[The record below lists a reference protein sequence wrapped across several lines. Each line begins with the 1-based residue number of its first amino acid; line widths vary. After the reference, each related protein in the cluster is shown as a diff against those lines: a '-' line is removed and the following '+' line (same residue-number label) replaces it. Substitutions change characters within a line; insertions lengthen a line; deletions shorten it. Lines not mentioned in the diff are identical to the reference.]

1 MSTIAIIGA
10 MDEEVANIASALS
23 DITVTEEAGVSVTRG
38 TIETN
43 KGTRVNVA
51 ATVGGMGTVNIA
63 ATTQHL
69 IDADQPDAVIFS
81 GIAGNLNTHLHI
93 NDVVLGGTLRYLDTD
108 MRLVGQWKPG
118 TADQPVEEF
127 HSDDRLIEVADKVL
141 TDLNVHHITGIIATG
156 NYFVDGPKKV
166 EQVIRETGADAVEME
181 GAVERQCRHG
191 LRGIQGIRH
200 FRICRHCGENRSEYR
215 QAHVSAARPVQRIDC
230 WTGRLIFR
238 YGESHESELQGN
250 FRWRTGIAYGN
261 RFREPLLLKKN
272 DGLSEG

>member
-1 MSTIAIIGA
+1 
-10 MDEEVANIASALS
+10 
-23 DITVTEEAGVSVTRG
+23 
-38 TIETN
+38 
-43 KGTRVNVA
+43 
-51 ATVGGMGTVNIA
+51 MGTVNIA

-141 TDLNVHHITGIIATG
+141 TDLSVHHITGIIATG
-156 NYFVDGPKKV
+156 NYFVDDPKKV

-181 GAVERQCRHG
+181 A
-191 LRGIQGIRH
+191 
-200 FRICRHCGENRSEYR
+200 
-215 QAHVSAARPVQRIDC
+215 P
-230 WTGRLIFR
+230 
-238 YGESHESELQGN
+238 
-250 FRWRTGIAYGN
+250 RWRMSRRATACPCWSSA
-261 RFREPLLLKKN
+261 R
-272 DGLSEG
+272 

>member
-51 ATVGGMGTVNIA
+51 ATVA

-141 TDLNVHHITGIIATG
+141 TDLSVHHITGIIATG
-156 NYFVDGPKKV
+156 NYFVDDPKKV

-181 GAVERQCRHG
+181 GAAVAHVAARNGLPVLVIRALSDNADTDYVEFKEFD
-191 LRGIQGIRH
+191 I
-200 FRICRHCGENRSEYR
+200 SEY
-215 QAHVSAARPVQRIDC
+215 ADTAAK
-230 WTGRLIFR
+230 
-238 YGESHESELQGN
+238 
-250 FRWRTGIAYGN
+250 IAVN
-261 RFREPLLLKKN
+261 IVKCM
-272 DGLSEG
+272 

>member
-141 TDLNVHHITGIIATG
+141 TDMNVHHITGIMMESFIEGGSQKPAPLAELTYG
-156 NYFVDGPKKV
+156 QSITDKCLSWQTT
-166 EQVIRETGADAVEME
+166 EQLLRELAQAV
-181 GAVERQCRHG
+181 GKRR
-191 LRGIQGIRH
+191 R
-200 FRICRHCGENRSEYR
+200 
-215 QAHVSAARPVQRIDC
+215 
-230 WTGRLIFR
+230 
-238 YGESHESELQGN
+238 
-250 FRWRTGIAYGN
+250 
-261 RFREPLLLKKN
+261 K
-272 DGLSEG
+272 